1 MTPREMV
8 EPDDQIRVGPNQISG
23 SVGIVSVDD
32 PGRLPDEF
40 GHMGPQLLTGSSL
53 PIGTPVEVIEFG
65 ERTVE
70 TVGQTASQSRLSDSA
85 NPHDV
90 DPQETRTTE
99 ARSGLPRLPR
109 RRCS

>member
-1 MTPREMV
+1 MR
-8 EPDDQIRVGPNQISG
+8 PDKVSG

-40 GHMGPQLLTGSSL
+40 GDIGSQLLTGSSL
-53 PIGTPVEVIEFG
+53 PIGPPVKVIEFG

-70 TVGQTASQSRLSDSA
+70 TVCQAASQSRLSDSA

-90 DPQETRTTE
+90 DPQTTKTTE
-99 ARSGLPRLPR
+99 ARSGLRRLPR